1 MSEQETT
8 PVVQVEQVE
17 VVHVPVSE
25 PESVSAQVSEPTS
38 DPVSEPTS
46 DPVSE
51 PVSDPVVDV
60 DDQLDDEVPAFVPKP
75 VLSVRKRKALMRK
88 MRANGTFEWSS
99 FYNEYIAPT
108 MFADLA
114 QTAQPVSFNV
124 ATSYMNEKAQNR
136 YLNRNA
142 TKSRTRRNRTG
153 LSFWVS
159 YRNRK

>member
-8 PVVQVEQVE
+8 PVVQVEQVDT
-17 VVHVPVSE
+17 VYVPVSE
-25 PESVSAQVSEPTS
+25 PESVSAQVSE
-38 DPVSEPTS
+38 
-46 DPVSE
+46 PVSE

-60 DDQLDDEVPAFVPKP
+60 DDQLDDEVPAYVPKP

-124 ATSYMNEKAQNR
+124 AASYMNEKAQNR

-142 TKSRTRRNRTG
+142 TKSRARRNRKG
-153 LSFWVS
+153 LTFWVS